1 MSVIYTTRD
10 HPNLSLYLVKYHSE
24 YSYEDYFLILK
35 SRDHNKIW
43 EKRRNQMFD
52 TFAVSRGYTQAILKA
67 FRANKSQIPQIII
80 KVLRDEYKVEP

>member
-1 MSVIYTTRD
+1 
-10 HPNLSLYLVKYHSE
+10 
-24 YSYEDYFLILK
+24 
-35 SRDHNKIW
+35 
-43 EKRRNQMFD
+43 MFD